1 MLHWWQRK
9 TMAEQQELR
18 LEVQRLTKLVEEM
31 QKPDDETTPS
41 TATTSFAM
49 IQPNTW
55 KAKPDNYSEGPW
67 GEWISHF
74 KLCAE
79 INNWND
85 AQCCQQLAVS
95 LRGRA
100 QRIYLSLHD
109 SEKSTFDLMVKALQA
124 KIQPEQQRKVHKLSF
139 SARRRKNGEEIVDLA
154 TDLRQLA
161 ALAYQNTENSL
172 VEEELVDQFI
182 RALDTK
188 ELRVGVSQSDPKT
201 LDEAVNIALRLES
214 IHLAEN
220 QNNAK
225 INMAEMVRNHG
236 NERETAGL
244 NMAGAKRED
253 EPIPAWA
260 KMYFDQQARLL
271 EKMNSLVMDNSNPK
285 QKKAHV
291 QCYKCGKY
299 GHYARECRSSAANQG
314 NANRAGS
321 R

>member
-1 MLHWWQRK
+1 
-9 TMAEQQELR
+9 MAEQQELR

-49 IQPNTW
+49 IQPNNS

-188 ELRVGVSQSDPKT
+188 ELR
-201 LDEAVNIALRLES
+201 
-214 IHLAEN
+214 
-220 QNNAK
+220 
-225 INMAEMVRNHG
+225 
-236 NERETAGL
+236 
-244 NMAGAKRED
+244 
-253 EPIPAWA
+253 
-260 KMYFDQQARLL
+260 
-271 EKMNSLVMDNSNPK
+271 DNVLQLS
-285 QKKAHV
+285 
-291 QCYKCGKY
+291 
-299 GHYARECRSSAANQG
+299 
-314 NANRAGS
+314 
-321 R
+321 